1 MGISDENEV
10 AKIAIDET
18 TIRKEDKKI
27 KIQKAVFA
35 GYSSCYSR
43 LVSLKLNLPHRV
55 DVLFIKSED
64 FKYNETCNCH
74 KARAGD
80 SRWSHTLN

>member
-35 GYSSCYSR
+35 GYSSCFTQ
-43 LVSLKLNLPHRV
+43 
-55 DVLFIKSED
+55 D
-64 FKYNETCNCH
+64 
-74 KARAGD
+74 
-80 SRWSHTLN
+80 

>member
-18 TIRKEDKKI
+18 TKRKEDKKI

-35 GYSSCYSR
+35 GYSSCFTQ
-43 LVSLKLNLPHRV
+43 
-55 DVLFIKSED
+55 D
-64 FKYNETCNCH
+64 
-74 KARAGD
+74 
-80 SRWSHTLN
+80 